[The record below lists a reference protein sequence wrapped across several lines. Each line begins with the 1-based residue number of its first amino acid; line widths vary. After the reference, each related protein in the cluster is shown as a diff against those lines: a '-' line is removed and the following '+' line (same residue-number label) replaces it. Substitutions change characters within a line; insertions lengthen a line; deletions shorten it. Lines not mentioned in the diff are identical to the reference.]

1 MTQEEIYKRSCDQME
16 VVKVSYFLR
25 NMYSEVMNL
34 AHHQLGLRKLYFGDR
49 NPIFV
54 DFTPYICV

>member
-34 AHHQLGLRKLYFGDR
+34 AHHQLGPRGVRAISAPLVVSDQYFT
-49 NPIFV
+49 V
-54 DFTPYICV
+54 W